1 MLYKLV
7 LTSFVSLCVKPWCVT
22 IYMKASEQY
31 FLVVLFVSKFY
42 KKVIHTIIVTKLKG
56 YC

>member
-1 MLYKLV
+1 M
-7 LTSFVSLCVKPWCVT
+7 SLCVKPLSVT

-31 FLVVLFVSKFY
+31 FIVVLFVSKFY
-42 KKVIHTIIVTKLKG
+42 EKVIHTIVVTKLKG